1 MRCQIGRVR
10 AREKNESAETDGGR
24 VGPLGGWEDLLVSGG
39 RTAIAR
45 SDSLCLLYDPC
56 APAGRTGRTGL
67 SLRERARLPKDDR
80 GGRIRGVGVRTW
92 PPVWDQPPAAGETV
106 CGRS

>member
-56 APAGRTGRTGL
+56 APARRAGRTRL
-67 SLRERARLPKDDR
+67 SLRERAYLPKDDR
-80 GGRIRGVGVRTW
+80 GGRIRRVGARTRSSLW
-92 PPVWDQPPAAGETV
+92 NQPSAAGETV
-106 CGRS
+106 R

>member
-67 SLRERARLPKDDR
+67 SLRERARLPKD
-80 GGRIRGVGVRTW
+80 GH
-92 PPVWDQPPAAGETV
+92 QPPA
-106 CGRS
+106 GRDFPPRARRRDERRRGQ